1 MKRPM
6 SLQLR
11 LALVIG
17 AAVTVLWLIAA
28 AYTAHRLGHEL
39 EEAFDDNLQLTAWR
53 MLPLAAHALRE
64 HEGRNGN
71 GNGNR
76 DADIGRFRD
85 DDESVAYIVR
95 DRYGNIVLHSGDVAR
110 SIFPPLSSPGF
121 SQDKHYRFYSDIS
134 LNSAY
139 SITVAEPL
147 DHRDTTKRVMLL
159 GLLFP
164 LLIVIPFSLAA
175 IALALRNGFKP
186 LRGLQ
191 QGLAHRN
198 ARDLSPLP
206 EKDLPS
212 ELRPVTTAMNQLFER
227 LRAAFEAERAF
238 TANAAHE
245 LRTPVAGAI
254 AQAQRLQTEA
264 SETRSIER
272 AHEIETT
279 LKRLMRMSEK
289 LMQLARAEG
298 GRLRL
303 ETQSDLS
310 PVLKIIVSDF
320 ERAGETRLVL
330 QQPSS
335 GVQSDLDPDI
345 FAILCRNL
353 IENAQR
359 YGAADRP
366 ITIVLEKDGTLVVA
380 NEGPSLSNEDTE
392 RLTRRFERGVMD
404 AKGSGLGLAIVR
416 SITDRASGAITIT
429 SPLTGGKSGV
439 EITVRLPVGAGEC
452 STAETKR
459 F

>member
-64 HEGRNGN
+64 REGRNGN
-71 GNGNR
+71 R
-76 DADIGRFRD
+76 DSDISRFRD

-95 DRYGNIVLHSGDVAR
+95 NRSGDIVLHSGDVGR
-110 SIFPPLSSPGF
+110 SLFPPLTTTGF
-121 SQDKHYRFYSDIS
+121 SEDKSYRFYTDVS

-147 DHRDTTKRVMLL
+147 RHRDTTKRVMLL

-175 IALALRNGFKP
+175 IALALRGGFRP
-186 LRGLQ
+186 VRGLQ
-191 QGLAHRN
+191 QALSHRN

-206 EKDLPS
+206 ETDLPA

-227 LRAAFEAERAF
+227 LKAAFEAERAF

-254 AQAQRLQTEA
+254 AQAQRLQAESA
-264 SETRSIER
+264 ENRSIER
-272 AHEIETT
+272 AREIETT

-303 ETQSDLS
+303 ETQSDLA

-320 ERAGETRLVL
+320 ERAGDDRIALQLPET
-330 QQPSS
+330 
-335 GVQSDLDPDI
+335 GVRSDLDPDI
-345 FAILCRNL
+345 FAILSRNL
-353 IENAQR
+353 IENAER
-359 YGAADRP
+359 YGTEGRT
-366 ITIVLEKDGTLVVA
+366 ITVALSEDGTLVVA
-380 NEGPSLSNEDTE
+380 NEGPSLSAEDTE
-392 RLTRRFERGVMD
+392 RLTHRFERGVMD

-416 SITDRASGAITIT
+416 SITDRAGGAITII
-429 SPLTGGKSGV
+429 SPRPDGKSGV
-439 EITVRLPVGAGEC
+439 EISVCLPVSEPQKPPG
-452 STAETKR
+452 
-459 F
+459 